1 MAACDVVRHVR
12 FIMSLLAMTLGLKFC
27 MSRKGGTR
35 GGGWVQ
41 PKGAN
46 SISMLG
52 LACRMA
58 LVGTG
63 RAISVLFD
71 INGLRNEPSYLVG
84 PPFFSSPWI
93 VT

>member
-1 MAACDVVRHVR
+1 MAACDVVRHLR
-12 FIMSLLAMTLGLKFC
+12 FIMSLPAMALGLKFC

-41 PKGAN
+41 PKGTN
-46 SISMLG
+46 SISMFG

-71 INGLRNEPSYLVG
+71 INGLN
-84 PPFFSSPWI
+84 
-93 VT
+93 